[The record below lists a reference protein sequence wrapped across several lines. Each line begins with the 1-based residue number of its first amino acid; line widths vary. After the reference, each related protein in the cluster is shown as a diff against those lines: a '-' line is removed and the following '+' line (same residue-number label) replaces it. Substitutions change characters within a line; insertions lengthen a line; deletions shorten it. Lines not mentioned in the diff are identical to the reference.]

1 MIKIVWVLILLLN
14 LALSQQILT
23 AENAIKTALEN
34 NYSIQIARNNAEIAE
49 NNAGLGTA
57 GFLPRLDATASK
69 SYSVTDEK
77 TNSQFSFG
85 NRDTEQLLAQL
96 ALSWTIFDGFS
107 MFASKSRFDALS
119 RLGEA
124 QSRLTIE
131 NTVVTVLAAYFN
143 VVQQQ
148 QLYEINKNNLQLSRE
163 RLEKEKVRK
172 EMGGISST
180 DFLRSQVAFNADSSV
195 LLQSQLNLL
204 TAKNTI
210 NTLLA
215 RDLKTP
221 FEVSSEITVPVHNRT
236 DEEWLKLALERN
248 ALIKT
253 SKANLLAAEKNITI
267 NTASFY
273 PRISLSGAYNYTD
286 RLVTAA
292 GREITTDA
300 KDKSIGLNVSFN
312 LFNGFRDNITRQ
324 NAILEERNK
333 QLELQQTELQVKAA
347 LEESMI
353 NFENRMKVLSL
364 ERQNVEAATRSFEVQ
379 KERYQIGTTTSL
391 DFRDAQI
398 SLNRSQVS
406 YIAAQYQARIAI
418 LELEQLAGI
427 IEISY

>member
-1 MIKIVWVLILLLN
+1 MIKLVWSLIFISN
-14 LALSQQILT
+14 LVVAQQMLT
-23 AENAIKTALEN
+23 AENAIRIALEN
-34 NYSIQIARNNAEIAE
+34 NYSIQIARNNAEISR
-49 NNAGLGTA
+49 NNSGLGTA
-57 GFLPRLDATASK
+57 GFLPRLDASASK
-69 SYSVTDEK
+69 SYSVTDEQ

-85 NRDTEQLLAQL
+85 NRDTDQLTAQL

-107 MFASKSRFDALS
+107 MFAGKSRFDALA

-124 QSRLTIE
+124 QSRLAIE
-131 NTVVTVLAAYFN
+131 NTVVAVLAAYFN
-143 VVQQQ
+143 VVQLQ
-148 QLYEINKNNLQLSRE
+148 QLYDINRNNLQLSRE

-180 DFLRSQVAFNADSSV
+180 DFLRSQVAFNADSSA
-195 LLQSQLNLL
+195 LLQSQLSLL

-215 RDLKTP
+215 RDLKTA
-221 FEVSSEITVPVHNRT
+221 FEVSSVITIPVMNRK

-253 SKANLLAAEKNITI
+253 SQANLQAAENNTTI
-267 NTASFY
+267 STALFY
-273 PRISLSGAYNYTD
+273 PKISLNGSYNYTD

-300 KDKSIGLNVSFN
+300 KDKSIGLNFSFN
-312 LFNGFRDNITRQ
+312 LFNGLRDNIARQ

-333 QLELQQTELQVKAA
+333 QLELKQTELLVKAA

-353 NFENRMKVLSL
+353 NLENRMKVLSL
-364 ERQNVEAATRSFEVQ
+364 EKQNVEAAAQSFEVQ

-391 DFRDAQI
+391 DFRDAQL

-406 YIAAQYQARIAI
+406 FIAAQYQARIAI

-427 IEISY
+427 IEISH